1 MDVDPYKML
10 NVPKNFTPDQL
21 KAAYKKLAL
30 VMHPD
35 KQGGNDYMFKM
46 LTSCYKQLVR
56 EYNSRISDRQF
67 TELKTASQNYA
78 RNPGL
83 QANPMNGGGGGGG
96 GGFDK
101 KNFNINKFNKVF
113 EENSLPDGVKEVGY
127 DDWLKTGDAG
137 KEPTKMKGK
146 FSLSA
151 FNNQFEKNVQGDAS
165 KHLVKYKE
173 PEPLFTG
180 KKIQFTEL
188 GVDKID
194 DFSGDNMTKKN
205 LNYMDLKLAHT
216 TSRIVDPS
224 TVKERKMFNS
234 VDDVKADRAN
244 VSYTM
249 SEKDMRYYQQKK
261 KLEELREK
269 QRMMKLTEQDK
280 LSLEHFERVNRLMLG
295 DR

>member
-10 NVPKNFTPDQL
+10 NVPKNFTPEQL
-21 KAAYKKLAL
+21 KASYKKMAL

-46 LTSCYKQLVR
+46 LTTCYKQLVK
-56 EYNSRISDRQF
+56 EYNKRISDRQF
-67 TELKTASQNYA
+67 HELKTASRNYA
-78 RNPGL
+78 QNPSL
-83 QANPMNGGGGGGG
+83 QVNAINAY
-96 GGFDK
+96 DK
-101 KNFNINKFNKVF
+101 QNFNINKFNKIF

-127 DDWLKTGDAG
+127 DDWLKSGELGD

-151 FNNQFEKNVQGDAS
+151 FNSQFEKKVQAETS
-165 KHLVKYKE
+165 KHVIRYKE
-173 PEPLFTG
+173 PEPLLIS

-224 TVKERKMFNS
+224 TVKERKMYNT
-234 VDDVKADRAN
+234 VEDVQADRAN

-249 SEKDMRYYQQKK
+249 SEKEMRYYQQKI

-295 DR
+295 GR

>member
-21 KAAYKKLAL
+21 KASYKKLAL
-30 VMHPD
+30 AMHPD
-35 KQGGNDYMFKM
+35 KQGGNDYMFKV
-46 LTSCYKQLVR
+46 LTTCYKQLVR
-56 EYNSRISDRQF
+56 EYNARVSDRQF
-67 TELKTASQNYA
+67 HELKTASKNYA
-78 RNPGL
+78 QNPGL
-83 QANPMNGGGGGGG
+83 QANPMGAY
-96 GGFDK
+96 DK

-113 EENSLPDGVKEVGY
+113 EENALPDGVKEVGY

-137 KEPTKMKGK
+137 LEPTKMKGK

-151 FNNQFEKNVQGDAS
+151 FNSQFEKNVHVEKS
-165 KHLVKYKE
+165 KHLIKYKE

-224 TVKERKMFNS
+224 TVKERKAFKS
-234 VDDVKADRAN
+234 VEDVQADRAN

-249 SEKDMRYYQQKK
+249 SEREMRHYQQKK

-280 LSLEHFERVNRLMLG
+280 ISLEHFERVNRLMLG
-295 DR
+295 GR

>member
-10 NVPKNFTPDQL
+10 NVPKNFTPEQL
-21 KAAYKKLAL
+21 KASYKKLAL
-30 VMHPD
+30 AMHPD

-46 LTSCYKQLVR
+46 LTTCYKQLVR
-56 EYNSRISDRQF
+56 EYNQRISDRQF
-67 TELKTASQNYA
+67 HELKTASQSYA
-78 RNPGL
+78 KNPSL
-83 QANPMNGGGGGGG
+83 QTNPMGA
-96 GGFDK
+96 FDK
-101 KNFNINKFNKVF
+101 RNFNINKFNKVF
-113 EENSLPDGVKEVGY
+113 EENSMPDGVKEVGY
-127 DDWLKTGDAG
+127 DDWLKTGDVG
-137 KEPTKMKGK
+137 SKEPTKMKGK

-151 FNNQFEKNVQGDAS
+151 FNNQFEKNVQAESS
-165 KHLVKYKE
+165 KHLIKYKE

-224 TVKERKMFNS
+224 TVKERKLFNS
-234 VDDVKADRAN
+234 VDDIKADRAN

-249 SEKDMRYYQQKK
+249 SEKEMRYYQQKK

-269 QRMMKLTEQDK
+269 QRMMKLTEQDQ

-295 DR
+295 GR

>member
-1 MDVDPYKML
+1 M
-10 NVPKNFTPDQL
+10 
-21 KAAYKKLAL
+21 
-30 VMHPD
+30 
-35 KQGGNDYMFKM
+35 
-46 LTSCYKQLVR
+46 
-56 EYNSRISDRQF
+56 
-67 TELKTASQNYA
+67 
-78 RNPGL
+78 
-83 QANPMNGGGGGGG
+83 
-96 GGFDK
+96 
-101 KNFNINKFNKVF
+101 
-113 EENSLPDGVKEVGY
+113 GY

-137 KEPTKMKGK
+137 LEPAKMKGK

-151 FNNQFEKNVQGDAS
+151 FNSQFEKNVHVEKS
-165 KHLVKYKE
+165 KHLIKYKE

-224 TVKERKMFNS
+224 TVKERKAFKS
-234 VDDVKADRAN
+234 VEDVQADRAN

-249 SEKDMRYYQQKK
+249 SEREMRHYQQKK

-280 LSLEHFERVNRLMLG
+280 LALEHFERVNRLMLG
-295 DR
+295 GR